1 MSAPL
6 RFSTMGFL
14 SRLAEHAPM
23 PPERPQLSPLIDF
36 DLLRR
41 YDGAGPR
48 YTSYPTAPQFHEGF
62 DEEQLRRCA
71 WRSNVQ
77 ALPRHM
83 SLYVH
88 IPFCSSPCFYCGCNR
103 RITRDTAQG
112 ELYVDRV
119 LQELR
124 LAAPLFD
131 RRREVIQLHL
141 GGGTPNFLR
150 LPQLARLLTGL
161 GRGFRFSDAAE
172 RDFSIELDPRFV
184 FDGDIAAL
192 SELGFNRIS
201 LGVQDFDPSVQR
213 AINRLQEVDRTL
225 AVIEA
230 CRRSGMRSV
239 NIDLI
244 YGLPLQTAA
253 GFLRTLDT
261 VISARPDRVAVY
273 GYAHLPAL
281 FKAQRQIAAADLP
294 TPEARVGLLQLA
306 VERLGAAGYRYI
318 GMDHF
323 ALPGDDL
330 SRAQEE
336 GHLHRNFMGYT
347 THAGC
352 DLTGLG
358 VSAISHVGGS
368 FSQNHRELSKWAAA
382 IDQGRLPVARGLEL
396 SADDVVRADVIQQL
410 MCHGAI
416 DIGAIERLHSVDFS
430 SYFSD
435 ALQRLRRVVADGL
448 AICEPNFI
456 RATPRGRLL
465 LRAIAMCFDRYLA
478 PTQAVPGAA
487 FSKIL

>member
-1 MSAPL
+1 MRAPL
-6 RFSTMGFL
+6 RLSAIGFL
-14 SRLAEHAPM
+14 STLAEHAAM
-23 PPERPQLSPLIDF
+23 PPESPQANPLIDF

-48 YTSYPTAPQFHEGF
+48 YTSYPTTLHFREAFG
-62 DEEQLRRCA
+62 EEQLRRCA

-77 ALPRHM
+77 ALPRNL

-103 RITRDTAQG
+103 RITRQLAEG
-112 ELYVDRV
+112 ERYVDRV
-119 LQELR
+119 LQEVR
-124 LAAPLFD
+124 LVAPLFD

-150 LPQLARLLTGL
+150 PAQLARLLAGL
-161 GRGFRFSDAAE
+161 GRGFRFSNAAE

-184 FDGDIAAL
+184 LDGDLAAL
-192 SELGFNRIS
+192 AQLGFNRVS
-201 LGVQDFDPSVQR
+201 LGVQDFDPAVQR
-213 AINRLQEVDRTL
+213 AINRLQDVDRTL
-225 AVIEA
+225 TVIA
-230 CRRSGMRSV
+230 ASRRSGMRSV
-239 NIDLI
+239 NVDLI
-244 YGLPLQTAA
+244 YGLPRQTAV

-261 VISARPDRVAVY
+261 VISARPERVAVY
-273 GYAHLPAL
+273 GYAHLPVL

-294 TPEARVGLLQLA
+294 APAARVALLQLA
-306 VERLGAAGYRYI
+306 VERLGAADYRYI

-330 SRAQEE
+330 SHAQEH
-336 GHLHRNFMGYT
+336 GQLHRNFMGYT

-352 DLTGLG
+352 DLIGLG

-368 FSQNHRELSKWAAA
+368 FSQNHRELSKWEAAL
-382 IDQGRLPVARGLEL
+382 DEGRLPVARGLEL
-396 SADDVVRADVIQQL
+396 SADDKVRADVIQQL
-410 MCHGAI
+410 MCHGEI
-416 DIGAIERLHSVDFS
+416 DIAAIERLHSVDFS
-430 SYFSD
+430 TYFSE
-435 ALQRLRRVVADGL
+435 ALQRMPRLVADGL
-448 AICEPNFI
+448 AIFEPAFI

-478 PTQAVPGAA
+478 PTLAGSGTA